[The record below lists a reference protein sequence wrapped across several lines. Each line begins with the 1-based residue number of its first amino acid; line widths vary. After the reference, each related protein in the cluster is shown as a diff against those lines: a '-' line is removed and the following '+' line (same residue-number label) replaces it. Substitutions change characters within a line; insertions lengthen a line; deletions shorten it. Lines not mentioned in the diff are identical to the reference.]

1 MRYLA
6 ALAMTACVALAARAH
21 FVFVYVPDAGTEARL
36 VFGHKA
42 EPDPDAF
49 PTRAEKT
56 TLTARD
62 AAGKE
67 TKLTTEKG
75 AGNFFRAKL
84 AAEKPVIVF
93 GTTEAGVTQR
103 GDNPPALTWYYPKVV
118 IGDPFAKGIEVGTAP
133 LDVVP
138 VRAGDKVRFKV
149 LAAGKPVPDIDVTVG
164 PPGTAEDQA
173 QTVKTDK
180 DGLTVG
186 FGERGRYCVA
196 ARRAED
202 KPGELGGKKYATV
215 RHIATLVF
223 DFGAPNK

>member
-1 MRYLA
+1 MRYLV
-6 ALAMTACVALAARAH
+6 ALASAACVALAARAH
-21 FVFVYVPDAGTEARL
+21 FVFVYVPDGATEARL

-42 EPDPDAF
+42 EPDPATF

-56 TLTARD
+56 ALTARG

-67 TKLTTEKG
+67 TRLATEKG

-84 AAEKPVIVF
+84 PAEKPVVVF

-103 GDNPPALTWYYPKVV
+103 GDNPPALTWYYPKV
-118 IGDPFAKGIEVGTAP
+118 ILGDPFAKGTDVGAAVA
-133 LDVVP
+133 LEVVP
-138 VRAGDKVRFKV
+138 VRDGEKVRFKV
-149 LAAGKPVPDIDVTVG
+149 IAAGKPVPDIDVTVG
-164 PPGTAEDQA
+164 PPGKAED
-173 QTVKTDK
+173 QTVKTDR

-186 FGERGRYCVA
+186 FGERGRYCIA

-215 RHIATLVF
+215 RHIATVVF
-223 DFGAPNK
+223 DFPAPNK